1 MQLFFIGDSIV
12 LYTMMRAT
20 VDDDMTEYNV
30 MDERSM
36 KKKYHPRSSST

>member
-30 MDERSM
+30 TAERS
-36 KKKYHPRSSST
+36 KKKIPVAFLVHT